1 MVQAPVDPTTGL
13 SKPLEATPAPT
24 SAPVSPAPAEVKP
37 VTPKNPAKV
46 EPIVNR
52 QKEIETNLSTG
63 YNANPSLFTDRT
75 AFDQAYN
82 YQTKNPEERA
92 TLDSFYNSK
101 QPTISSMYSAI
112 LNQQEVPEQT
122 KLTPAYK
129 IAQNRYTKAN
139 MYSGM
144 TAAQVSSEMRNAKLI
159 EGSQA
164 FEDLKAIN
172 PKLVQDATNLRKV
185 NGDKTNIWTNNP
197 DGTKVN
203 NLENTFASDFND
215 NFGEFIK
222 SMYQIQTP
230 EEIRAIIYTP
240 DVKASEDKAKSIEL
254 DINKIDDSLA
264 QVDRDV
270 DKELAGSGAT
280 GSRIAMEKASRRDT
294 LNDQRA
300 SLERNYTTYANKA
313 NNLITQN
320 TTVFQTQQTQKQA
333 QNAAMMPFITDQ
345 YKTAQAKQQAQEA
358 LNDPATAIQSVMSEF
373 AGMGITSQQ
382 SLQTKIADAQKFVAN
397 DGTLAGYVDK
407 MRQDYMA
414 KPQYKAMQEAEMNK
428 YAPKA
433 TESWTKLDDTTLY
446 NQTTGE
452 TKKVS
457 ASVANG
463 YALKP
468 TGNIVPVTLGDKT
481 VYLDQS
487 SSAGFENAITQ
498 ANTAGSPIFFAKG
511 YRDQVDT
518 IKSMANKQGIAFN
531 ASNPAET
538 AQKLRTAGHQVA
550 DPGKSN
556 HETGMAIDVYA
567 DSSMKSGVTPAQEKI
582 LNANGWY
589 SGNIPG
595 DAGHF
600 EYRGTQGTGT
610 QGTQYTDSDI
620 ELLAELANMDA
631 SARNTALK
639 AQ

>member
-1 MVQAPVDPTTGL
+1 MGAPAVPSTPTSPTLSVNQQQRAANIASRQANPIAPAPAVPIAPAPPPPPMVQAPVDPTTGL
-13 SKPLEATPAPT
+13 SKPLEATPAPVAEVKPVT
-24 SAPVSPAPAEVKP
+24 PMVQAPVDPTTGLSKPLEATPAPVAEVKP
-37 VTPKNPAKV
+37 VTPKTPAKV

-52 QKEIETNLSTG
+52 QKEIETNLATG
-63 YNANPSLFTDRT
+63 YNANPSLFNDRT

-82 YQTKNPEERA
+82 YQTKNPEEKA

-144 TAAQVSSEMRNAKLI
+144 TATQVSSEMRNAKLI

-185 NGDKTNIWTNNP
+185 NGDKTNIWTYTNNP
-197 DGTKVN
+197 DGSQVKTN
-203 NLENTFASDFND
+203 NLENTFVSDFHD

-222 SMYQIQTP
+222 SMYKIQTP

-264 QVDRDV
+264 QIDRDV

-280 GSRIAMEKASRRDT
+280 GSRIAMEKASRRDV

-333 QNAAMMPFITDQ
+333 QNTAMMPFITDQ

-358 LNDPATAIQSVMSEF
+358 LNDPATAI
-373 AGMGITSQQ
+373 
-382 SLQTKIADAQKFVAN
+382 
-397 DGTLAGYVDK
+397 
-407 MRQDYMA
+407 
-414 KPQYKAMQEAEMNK
+414 
-428 YAPKA
+428 
-433 TESWTKLDDTTLY
+433 
-446 NQTTGE
+446 
-452 TKKVS
+452 
-457 ASVANG
+457 
-463 YALKP
+463 
-468 TGNIVPVTLGDKT
+468 KT
-481 VYLDQS
+481 VMDEMS
-487 SSAGFENAITQ
+487 
-498 ANTAGSPIFFAKG
+498 
-511 YRDQVDT
+511 
-518 IKSMANKQGIAFN
+518 
-531 ASNPAET
+531 
-538 AQKLRTAGHQVA
+538 
-550 DPGKSN
+550 
-556 HETGMAIDVYA
+556 
-567 DSSMKSGVTPAQEKI
+567 KI
-582 LNANGWY
+582 
-589 SGNIPG
+589 
-595 DAGHF
+595 
-600 EYRGTQGTGT
+600 
-610 QGTQYTDSDI
+610 
-620 ELLAELANMDA
+620 
-631 SARNTALK
+631 
-639 AQ
+639 